1 MNPALDNIVN
11 RSAEPL
17 KWLIVAAIAY
27 TLATTIWTFF
37 QTPVSQTASPTGSRV
52 TSGTTE
58 SRPQANVNWIL
69 SKHLF
74 GEAGAQAPVV
84 EDDEPAKITTLPLEL
99 QSVFIADDPKESAA
113 IVAQKGKAGLLYQVG
128 EKLPGNA
135 ELVEV
140 ASDRVLLRRAG
151 VRETL
156 LFPKSKTQ
164 FQAEAIE
171 AEPANNGLQP
181 SQAKNARH
189 TNNGIEY
196 GSGEGDDPIAETSIT
211 DDQALDIEDYKE
223 RLADDAAGTLDE
235 LGIETADGGGYRVG
249 NLAQSTLLRSTGL
262 QSGDVILSV
271 NGRPIG
277 DVQQDRLQLDNIL
290 AQGSARI
297 EVQRGSRRFF
307 ITAALPKR

>member
-1 MNPALDNIVN
+1 MNPALENILN

-17 KWLIVAAIAY
+17 KWLIVGLIAY

-37 QTPVSQTASPTGSRV
+37 QTPVSQTQSPSGPRTTS
-52 TSGTTE
+52 SGTE
-58 SRPQANVNWIL
+58 NRPQANVNWIL

-84 EDDEPAKITTLPLEL
+84 KDDEPAKITTLPLEL
-99 QSVFIADDPKESAA
+99 QSVFVSDVPEESAA
-113 IVAQKGKAGLLYQVG
+113 IVAQKGKAGLLYKVG

-156 LFPKSKTQ
+156 LFPKSKSQ
-164 FQAEAIE
+164 FQIEAID
-171 AEPANNGLQP
+171 AEPGNRNLEPAD
-181 SQAKNARH
+181 
-189 TNNGIEY
+189 NGIVY
-196 GSGEGDDPIAETSIT
+196 GSGEGDNGSDLATSV
-211 DDQALDIEDYKE
+211 DESSDAQDQALDIEDYKD
-223 RLADDAAGTLDE
+223 RLTEDAEGTLDD
-235 LGIETADGGGYRVG
+235 LGIETADGGGYRIG

-277 DVQQDRLQLDNIL
+277 DVQQDKLQLHNIL